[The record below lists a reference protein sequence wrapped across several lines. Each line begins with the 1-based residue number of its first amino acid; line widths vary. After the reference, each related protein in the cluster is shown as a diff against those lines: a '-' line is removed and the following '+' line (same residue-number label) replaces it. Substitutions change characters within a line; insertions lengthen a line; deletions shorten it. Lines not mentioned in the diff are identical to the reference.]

1 MELHSVPPMK
11 YDPVQTTGSDAEQE
25 AHGYLGS

>member
-1 MELHSVPPMK
+1 MELHPEPLTK
-11 YDPVQTTGSDAEQE
+11 HDPAQTAGSDAEQE

>member
-1 MELHSVPPMK
+1 MELHPEPPMK
-11 YDPVQTTGSDAEQE
+11 HDPVQTTGSDAEQE

>member
-1 MELHSVPPMK
+1 MELHPEPPMK
-11 YDPVQTTGSDAEQE
+11 HDPKQTTGSDAEQD